1 VKDLNIN
8 VNCIMPSTITT
19 EANRI
24 AMPNANHSRWVKPL
38 DLANIVL
45 FLCLEDGKAI
55 TGIAKPTYGL
65 A

>member
-1 VKDLNIN
+1 
-8 VNCIMPSTITT
+8 MPSTIDT

-24 AMPNANHSRWVKPL
+24 AMPDADHSRWVKPQ

-45 FLCLEDGKAI
+45 FLCSEDAKAI
-55 TGIAKPTYGL
+55 TGAAIPTYGL

>member
-1 VKDLNIN
+1 
-8 VNCIMPSTITT
+8 MPSTIDT

-24 AMPNANHSRWVKPL
+24 AMPNADHSRWVKPL

-45 FLCLEDGKAI
+45 FLCSEDGKAI
-55 TGIAKPTYGL
+55 TGAAIPTYGL